1 MIDEPFLQARTE
13 ALYYY
18 LRFQLPEVRLDLPR
32 YRQHLYR
39 TYTRNRTTAKQAA
52 RSWSEYLDHLY
63 GVDWYVCCGCLE
75 RQRAAWQVL
84 FATRTGRSD
93 RLLIDALRAHA
104 ARFYPGNEHDQ
115 ESCVSEF
122 WSLLLVPPQDDSLP
136 VLERYDGQRPLAPW
150 LVTVFRNWLIS
161 RLNHTRHSFSYDDE
175 LTVPPGSEAPA
186 IRDRWSE
193 VFTAAAH
200 DWLAGLDDRQILL
213 LGLLWR
219 YRLDQRSAAKLIGIH
234 EGNISKRLTKI
245 NDQLR
250 SQVGAAMR
258 AEGWEGEDS
267 ELGEYI
273 LREMAAVLLDA
284 PRLSAAYLGQLLAR
298 EGKSLPPLPTS
309 AEVY

>member
-1 MIDEPFLQARTE
+1 MSDQSFPQARTD

-18 LRFQLPEVRLDLPR
+18 LRFQLPSVTLDLPS
-32 YRQHLYR
+32 YRQHLHR
-39 TYTRNRTTAKQAA
+39 TYARNRTAAEQAA

-63 GVDWYVCCGCLE
+63 GIDWYVCCGCLE
-75 RQRAAWQVL
+75 RQRAAWQAL

-104 ARFYPGNEHDQ
+104 ARLQPGNEYDQ
-115 ESCVSEF
+115 ESSVSEF
-122 WSLLLVPPQDDSLP
+122 WSLLLVPERPGSLP
-136 VLERYDGQRPLAPW
+136 FLERYDGQRPLAPW
-150 LVTVFRNWLIS
+150 LVTVYRNWLTS
-161 RLNHTRHSFSYDDE
+161 RVSRSRSNFSYDDE
-175 LTVPPGSEAPA
+175 LTTPPTADHPP
-186 IRDRWSE
+186 IRDRWLE
-193 VFTAAAH
+193 VFTTAAH
-200 DWLAGLDDRQILL
+200 DWLAGLDDRQVLL

-245 NDQLR
+245 NDLLR

-273 LREMAAVLLDA
+273 LREMAAVLLDS
-284 PRLSAAYLGQLLAR
+284 PRLSAAHLGQLLAR
-298 EGKSLPPLPTS
+298 EGKTAPPLPS
-309 AEVY
+309 SVEVQ